1 MKVIGPAANSGRG
14 PSGSLWGNC
23 PVMDIIED
31 PNVGVITF
39 DDFLTFNPLVS
50 SNVGYGNGYYSYED
64 TTSSILQLATE
75 VNGVARILLEAAAN
89 EEAAI
94 TGGKVAGFAKIDSSA
109 PKDLWFE
116 TRVRFGG
123 ITDQA
128 AFIGL
133 AEEACP
139 ANGLLADTTPVM
151 SKDQVGFTVA
161 IATPAALNAAYAEAT
176 TPTIHSAG
184 VQTLVAATWYK
195 LGMMYD
201 ARNDYMKWFIN
212 GVQVGTSLDVSAT
225 TAFPD
230 GEELTWLFAL
240 KTVTGAAR
248 TLDIDWVRVAQLAIY
263 R

>member
-1 MKVIGPAANSGRG
+1 MGFKVRIAGDNSGRG
-14 PSGSLWGNC
+14 PSEGVWGGC
-23 PVMDIIED
+23 PWNDIQED
-31 PNVGVITF
+31 PSVGYSSW
-39 DDFLTFNPLVS
+39 DDFLAFNPLVA

-64 TTSSILQLATE
+64 SGSTILQLATE
-75 VNGVARILLEAAAN
+75 VGGVIRILLQAAAN

-94 TGGKVAGFAKIDSSA
+94 TSGYSGGMGKVYSTT

-116 TRVRFGG
+116 TRVRFGQ

-139 ANGLLADTTPVM
+139 ANSLLADTTPVM
-151 SKDQVGFTVA
+151 TKDQVGFTVA
-161 IATPAALNAAYAEAT
+161 IASPSALNAAYAEAA
-176 TPTIHSAG
+176 TPTIHEAG

-195 LGMMYD
+195 LGLRYD
-201 ARNDYMKWFIN
+201 ARDDEMQWFVD

-230 GEELTWLFAL
+230 GEELAWLFAL
-240 KTVTGAAR
+240 KTVTGAASS
-248 TLDIDWVRVAQLAIY
+248 LDIDWVRFAQLL
-263 R
+263 